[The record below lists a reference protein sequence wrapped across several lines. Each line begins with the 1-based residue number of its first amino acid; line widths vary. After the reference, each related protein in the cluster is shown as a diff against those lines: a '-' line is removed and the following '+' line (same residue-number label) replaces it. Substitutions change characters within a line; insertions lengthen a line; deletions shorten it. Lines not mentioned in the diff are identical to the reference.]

1 LDLFRISDFEFRI
14 YARGKEWKMT
24 DKKSIGEFRVATLI
38 LIFLAGGCSVG
49 PNYEKPDLAPPADW
63 KEAQQKGVDV
73 RFAELARWWNTFND
87 PLLDSLVE
95 RAMRSNLDLR
105 LAEARIRE
113 ARAARVVTA
122 AGAWPTVEVSGSY
135 TRNRASENA
144 FGSPTQGAVVAPSG
158 GADLDQN
165 FYRSGFD
172 ANWEIDVFGG
182 VRRSVEAADA
192 TIEATVEDRRDV
204 LVTLLGEV
212 AKNYIDL
219 RGFQRQL
226 AVVRANLKTQQETLE
241 LTQVRFQAGLASDLD
256 VAQQEAQV
264 NTTASQIP
272 TLESG
277 LKQAAY
283 GLDVLLGLQPGVL
296 WNDLA
301 KEAEIPGLPPEVLV
315 GLPSDLLR
323 RRPDIRRA
331 ERQLAAATAQI
342 GAATA
347 DLFPKFSLT
356 GLAGLQSVS
365 ASDWVTGSSRFWSI
379 GPTIRWPVFDA
390 GRIRA
395 NIEIRNAQQEQ
406 ALTQYE
412 KSMLSAFRDVETALV
427 NYANEQA
434 RYRSLTDA
442 VAANRRAVAMANELY
457 LRGLQDF
464 LNVLDTQR
472 SLYVT
477 ESELAQSQATMATN
491 LVALYKALGG
501 GWEAP

>member
-1 LDLFRISDFEFRI
+1 MNDR
-14 YARGKEWKMT
+14 A
-24 DKKSIGEFRVATLI
+24 SIGKFCIGMLGVI
-38 LIFLAGGCSVG
+38 CLAAGCAVG
-49 PNYEKPDLAPPADW
+49 PNYEKPDLTVPAGW

-73 RFAELARWWNTFND
+73 RAAELARWWSAFND
-87 PLLDSLVE
+87 PSLDSLVE
-95 RAMRSNLDLR
+95 RAVRSNLDLR

-113 ARAARVVTA
+113 ARATRVVTA
-122 AGAWPTVEVSGSY
+122 AGAWPTVDVSGSY

-144 FGSPTQGAVVAPSG
+144 IGAPAQGAVVAPSG
-158 GADLDQN
+158 GGENLDQN
-165 FYRSGFD
+165 LYRSGFD

-192 TIEATVEDRRDV
+192 TLEATVEDRRDV

-212 AKNYIDL
+212 ARNYIDL

-226 AVVRANLKTQQETLE
+226 AVARANLKTQQDTLE

-272 TLESG
+272 TLESF
-277 LKQAAY
+277 LKQVAY
-283 GLDVLLGLQPGVL
+283 GLDVLLGSQPGAL
-296 WNDLA
+296 WNELA
-301 KEAEIPGLPPEVLV
+301 REAEIPGLPPEVLV

-331 ERQLAAATAQI
+331 ERQLAAATAQV

-347 DLFPKFSLT
+347 DLFPKFFLT
-356 GLAGLQSVS
+356 GVAGLQSVS
-365 ASDWVTGSSRFWSI
+365 ASDWVNGGSRFWSI
-379 GPTIRWPVFDA
+379 GPRITWPVFDA

-412 KSMLSAFRDVETALV
+412 KSILSALRDVETALV
-427 NYANEQA
+427 NYANEQT
-434 RYRSLTDA
+434 RYRSLTEA
-442 VAANRRAVAMANELY
+442 VVANRRAVAMANELY
-457 LRGLQDF
+457 IRGLNDF

-477 ESELAQSQATMATN
+477 ESALAQSQATMATN

-501 GWEAP
+501 GWESP

>member
-1 LDLFRISDFEFRI
+1 MNGKTSIRKFRI
-14 YARGKEWKMT
+14 G
-24 DKKSIGEFRVATLI
+24 TLA
-38 LIFLAGGCSVG
+38 LIFLAAGCTVG
-49 PNYEKPDLAPPADW
+49 PNYERPDLAAPVGW
-63 KEAQQKGVDV
+63 KEAQQTGVDA
-73 RFAELARWWNTFND
+73 RSAELSRWWSAFND

-95 RAMRSNLDLR
+95 RAVRSNLDLR

-113 ARAARVVTA
+113 ARASRVVTA
-122 AGAWPTVEVSGSY
+122 AGAWPTVDVSGSY

-144 FGSPTQGAVVAPSG
+144 IGAPAQGAVVAPSG
-158 GADLDQN
+158 GGPNLDQN
-165 FYRSGFD
+165 LYRSGFD

-212 AKNYIDL
+212 ARNYIDL

-226 AVVRANLKTQQETLE
+226 AVARANLKTQQDTLE

-283 GLDVLLGLQPGVL
+283 ALDVLLGSQPGAL
-296 WNDLA
+296 WGELA
-301 KEAEIPGLPPEVLV
+301 KEAEIPSLPPEVLI

-323 RRPDIRRA
+323 RRPDVRRA
-331 ERQLAAATAQI
+331 ERQLAAATALV

-347 DLFPKFSLT
+347 DLFPKFFLT
-356 GLAGLQSVS
+356 GVAGLQSVS
-365 ASDWVTGSSRFWSI
+365 ASDWINGGSRFWSI
-379 GPTIRWPVFDA
+379 GPRITWPVFDA

-412 KSMLSAFRDVETALV
+412 KSVLTALGDVETALV
-427 NYANEQA
+427 NYANEQV

-442 VAANRRAVAMANELY
+442 VVANRRAVAMANELY
-457 LRGLQDF
+457 LRGLNDF

-477 ESELAQSQATMATN
+477 ESALTQSQATMATN

-501 GWEAP
+501 GWESP